1 MSLLDTLK
9 NFFSK
14 LAGEAETSVQ
24 PWWLQIITDQPT
36 CIYYFGPFETP
47 QEAQLYQE
55 GYLEDLSAEGAK
67 VFPPTLVQGN
77 PPELTIEGETAQQ
90 RLTQLEGFS
99 ELQLQ

>member
-1 MSLLDTLK
+1 MSLIDAFK

-14 LAGEAETSVQ
+14 IAGDTETTTQ

-47 QEAQLYQE
+47 KEAQLHQQ
-55 GYLEDLSAEGAK
+55 GYITDLTAEGAK
-67 VFPPTLVQGN
+67 VFPPTLIQGN
-77 PPELTIEGETAQQ
+77 PPELTIEGETATQ
-90 RLTQLEGFS
+90 RLTQLENVS